1 MWYNLDINLRRHK
14 KMTGTDVTLKNEYLN
29 VVINSLGAEI
39 KSIKDSKDEER
50 IHQSDMFWK
59 GSAPVLFP
67 ICGRLYD
74 GNLRINKRKYKLD
87 PHGFARNSEFD
98 IMEFT
103 DDIAV
108 FSLVSNEETKKVY
121 PYDFELIIT
130 YKLLGKSIDVSYE
143 VINDSK
149 ETMYFSIGAHEGYNC
164 LSGLKNYVIEF
175 ENEETA
181 IPYSDV
187 ECEIKLPEGAIKSF
201 NLSDDLFTES
211 KSIIFKKP
219 TSGALW
225 LKNIDGSEKVRV
237 EYEGFDYLV
246 LWTKPNTQF
255 VCIEPWCGMGEFYGF
270 PDDISNKEGIKAIEE
285 GGQFEIHHIITID

>member
-1 MWYNLDINLRRHK
+1 MAETN
-14 KMTGTDVTLKNEYLN
+14 VTLKNEYLT
-29 VVINSLGAEI
+29 VVINSMGAEI
-39 KSIKDSKDEER
+39 KSIKDSRDEER

-67 ICGRLYD
+67 ICGKLYD

-108 FSLVSNEETKKVY
+108 FSLVSNEETKNIY
-121 PYDFELIIT
+121 PYNFELIIT

-143 VINDSK
+143 IINDSK

-175 ENEETA
+175 ENEEKA
-181 IPYSDV
+181 VPYSDV
-187 ECEIKLPEGAIKSF
+187 DGNINLPEAGIKSF
-201 NLSDDLFTES
+201 KLSDELFTDS
-211 KSIIFKKP
+211 KSIIFKNP
-219 TSGALW
+219 TSKALW
-225 LKNIDGSEKVRV
+225 LKNIDESEKIRV

-255 VCIEPWCGMGEFYGF
+255 VCIEPWCGMGEFNEF
-270 PDDISNKEGIKAIEE
+270 PDDISNKEGIKSIEE

>member
-1 MWYNLDINLRRHK
+1 MTDNL
-14 KMTGTDVTLKNEYLN
+14 VTLKNEYLT
-29 VVINSLGAEI
+29 VAISSLGAEI
-39 KSIKDSKDEER
+39 KSIKDTKDEER

-67 ICGRLYD
+67 ICGKLYD
-74 GNLRINKRKYKLD
+74 GKIRINKRKYSLN
-87 PHGFARNSEFD
+87 PHGFARNSVFD

-108 FSLVSNEETKKVY
+108 FSLVSNDETKKVY
-121 PYDFELIIT
+121 PYEFELLIT

-149 ETMYFSIGAHEGYNC
+149 EVMYFSIGAHEGYNC

-181 IPYSDV
+181 IPYSDI
-187 ECEIKLPEGAIKSF
+187 EAEIKLPKAPIKSF
-201 NLSDDLFTES
+201 NLSDELFLES
-211 KSIIFKKP
+211 KSIIFKNP
-219 TSGALW
+219 TSKALS
-225 LKNIDGSEKVRV
+225 LKNIDGSEKIRV
-237 EYEGFDYLV
+237 EYEDFDYLV
-246 LWTKPNTQF
+246 LWTKPNTQYI
-255 VCIEPWCGMGEFYGF
+255 CIEPWCGMGEFYGF
-270 PDDISNKEGIKAIEE
+270 PEDISQKEGIKAIDE